1 MDTRGAGD
9 LELRVAWQRHVAID
23 MPEFEAVMARHR
35 EPHRRYHGEHH
46 IGWVVRHAQHLA
58 AQLEA
63 PGVAGHGAQPIDL
76 GAVIAAAF
84 YHDAVYDPRASD
96 NEAASA
102 RLASEV
108 LVRGGWNAGRV
119 AAVAN
124 MIQATADHRHGETGD
139 LSSAVLLAAD
149 LAVLAADPAGYS
161 AYVDGVRLEYG
172 HVADSDWVVG
182 RSAVLRSFIDRDHIF
197 PAALGLHAWET
208 RARANIATELAALNA
223 SS

>member
-1 MDTRGAGD
+1 MDTRGAHD

-23 MPEFEAVMARHR
+23 MHEFEAVMARHR

-58 AQLEA
+58 AHFAA
-63 PGVAGHGAQPIDL
+63 PGVDGHVAQPIDL

-96 NEAASA
+96 NEATSA

-108 LVRGGWNAGRV
+108 LVRGGWPAERV

-124 MIQATADHRHGETGD
+124 MIKATADHRDGATGD
-139 LSSAVLLAAD
+139 LSTAVLLAAD
-149 LAVLAADPAGYS
+149 LAVLAAEPAGYS
-161 AYVDGVRLEYG
+161 AYVNGVRFEYG
-172 HVADSDWVVG
+172 HVADSDWVIG
-182 RSAVLRSFIDRDHIF
+182 RSAVLRSFIDREHIF
-197 PAALGLHAWET
+197 PAALDLHEWET
-208 RARANIATELAALNA
+208 GARSNIATELAALNA